1 MWGLVVSDY
10 KREVLCLIGQNVRS
24 HRQAEKMTQEALAE
38 AANLSEKHLSAV
50 ENGRLENISI
60 GYLIDIAEALS
71 IDYKKLLEEKS

>member
-10 KREVLCLIGQNVRS
+10 KREVLYLIGQNVRRN
-24 HRQAEKMTQEALAE
+24 RQAEKMTQEALAE